1 MKLADKI
8 RQLRI
13 EKGWSQ
19 ERLAEEMHVSRQ
31 AASKWESEGAE
42 PELSKLRKLADLF
55 GVTTDYLLRDENDER
70 VTPEQPLG
78 PSKEEV
84 VSYLTAVDRVRWELA
99 LGVGLFELSIAPQV
113 YLSANPL
120 GMSATVAQGL
130 GMTILMV
137 GIALAIILCWHSG
150 TVYKR
155 YPNLRTQP
163 VSGPAREYV
172 QSDLAKQQRKTWLAV
187 VGIVVI
193 CLSWLPIQ
201 LFGDSAALQALLLV
215 LVGLG
220 LAVFLWAETAIQDRR
235 RLLRGQREPSKLD
248 RYRNVFWMATGALFI
263 VLATFDATEN
273 YSWLVFIVAA
283 PVWMLMSGKG
293 QKKA

>member
-31 AASKWESEGAE
+31 AVSKWESEGAE

-120 GMSATVAQGL
+120 VKQAYLKDDSQ
-130 GMTILMV
+130 
-137 GIALAIILCWHSG
+137 
-150 TVYKR
+150 
-155 YPNLRTQP
+155 
-163 VSGPAREYV
+163 E
-172 QSDLAKQQRKTWLAV
+172 AKHTFKYL
-187 VGIVVI
+187 
-193 CLSWLPIQ
+193 LE
-201 LFGDSAALQALLLV
+201 LQN
-215 LVGLG
+215 
-220 LAVFLWAETAIQDRR
+220 
-235 RLLRGQREPSKLD
+235 K
-248 RYRNVFWMATGALFI
+248 
-263 VLATFDATEN
+263 
-273 YSWLVFIVAA
+273 
-283 PVWMLMSGKG
+283 
-293 QKKA
+293 QKK